1 MATLE
6 ELRSDE
12 HRLKL
17 SVAHDTCEPASG
29 VVQTAK
35 VAVVEGRPAR
45 DLPSRVQRELVKL
58 AWPIAA
64 ALLGNVAMG
73 LVDTKLAGGLGASAL
88 AGVGVGTVFMYLA
101 YNVAFGLMR
110 GVCVRTAYAVGEGR
124 PDDGYAY
131 ARAGV
136 VLGAL
141 LGVVVMLV
149 CRDIAP
155 VLVFIGAD
163 ASLVPVAR
171 DFLAA
176 VTLGAPATC
185 ALAALVQHRRGLS
198 DARLPMVT
206 GIAGNVVNAVLAWA
220 LIYGHLGLP
229 ALGVRGA
236 GLATATADVLA
247 LLALGAL
254 FLRDARAARARS
266 ASVSPDLGI
275 GRAAREVAELGMPTG
290 AQFFVETLA
299 FATFTAVLSGISKED
314 MASHQIALA
323 CLRVSFLPGVAVSEA
338 ASVLVGQA
346 LGRRRLAEADLVVRS
361 ALRIAVLFMAGCGL
375 VFGLLGGSL
384 AGLFSTNGE
393 VIAITRRLL
402 LVAALF
408 QVLDAANIVLRG
420 SLRGAKDVR
429 VTAVIGILVI
439 WGCVPTSAYLLG
451 KLLGLGALGGWLGFV
466 GETTLGALIFWRRWS
481 QGAWRRA
488 YAS

>member
-1 MATLE
+1 MNAHE
-6 ELRSDE
+6 ERRTDE
-12 HRLKL
+12 HRLKP
-17 SVAHDTCEPASG
+17 SVAHDTREADSG

-35 VAVVEGRPAR
+35 LAVVEGRPEA
-45 DLPSRVQRELVKL
+45 LLKL
-58 AWPIAA
+58 AWPITA

-73 LVDTKLAGGLGASAL
+73 LVDTKLAGGLGPSAL
-88 AGVGVGTVFMYLA
+88 AGVGLGTVFMYLA
-101 YNVAFGLMR
+101 YNIAFGLMR
-110 GVCVRTAYAVGEGR
+110 GVCVRTAHALGAGR

-141 LGVVVMLV
+141 LGVVVMLA
-149 CRDIAP
+149 CRDISP
-155 VLVFIGAD
+155 VLVSIGAD
-163 ASLVPVAR
+163 ASIVPGAR

-185 ALAALVQHRRGLS
+185 ALAALVQHRRGMS

-220 LIYGHLGLP
+220 LVYGHLGLP

-254 FLRDARAARARS
+254 FVRDARAARARATS
-266 ASVSPDLGI
+266 NDDGLGLGVAMREVVDLG
-275 GRAAREVAELGMPTG
+275 LPTG
-290 AQFFVETLA
+290 AQFFVESLA

-314 MASHQIALA
+314 MASHQIALS

-346 LGRRRLAEADLVVRS
+346 LGRRQLVEADLVVRS
-361 ALRIAVLFMAGCGL
+361 ALRVAVVFMAGCGL
-375 VFGLLGGSL
+375 VFGLLGGPL
-384 AGLFSTNGE
+384 AGLFSADAV

-408 QVLDAANIVLRG
+408 QMLDAVNIVLRA

-429 VTAVIGILVI
+429 VTAVIGILVV
-439 WGCVPTSAYLLG
+439 WGCVPTAAYVLG

-466 GETTLGALIFWRRWS
+466 GETTIGAIVFWRRWS
-481 QGAWRRA
+481 KGAWRRA

>member
-1 MATLE
+1 MTL
-6 ELRSDE
+6 S
-12 HRLKL
+12 
-17 SVAHDTCEPASG
+17 
-29 VVQTAK
+29 
-35 VAVVEGRPAR
+35 
-45 DLPSRVQRELVKL
+45 
-58 AWPIAA
+58 WPIAA

-73 LVDTKLAGGLGASAL
+73 LVDTKLAGGLGPSAL
-88 AGVGVGTVFMYLA
+88 GGVGVGTVFMYLA
-101 YNVAFGLMR
+101 YNIAFGLMR
-110 GVCVRTAYAVGEGR
+110 GVCVRTAHAVGEGR

-131 ARAGV
+131 AKAGV
-136 VLGAL
+136 VLGGL
-141 LGVVVMLV
+141 LGVVVMLA
-149 CRDIAP
+149 CRDISP
-155 VLVFIGAD
+155 VLVFVGAD
-163 ASLVPVAR
+163 PALILGAR

-198 DARLPMVT
+198 DARVPMVT

-220 LIYGHLGLP
+220 LIHGHLGLP

-236 GLATATADVLA
+236 GLATATADVLS

-254 FLRDARAARARS
+254 FVRDARAAGARS
-266 ASVSPDLGI
+266 PSRGLGL
-275 GRAAREVAELGMPTG
+275 GRAMREVAELGMPTG

-299 FATFTAVLSGISKED
+299 FATFTAVISGISNEE

-361 ALRIAVLFMAGCGL
+361 ALRIAIVFMAGCGL
-375 VFGLLGGSL
+375 VFGLLGGTL
-384 AGLFSTNGE
+384 AALFSADGS
-393 VIAITRRLL
+393 VVAITRRLL

-429 VTAVIGILVI
+429 MTAAFGILVV

-466 GETTLGALIFWRRWS
+466 LETTIGALVFWRRWS
-481 QGAWRRA
+481 RGVWRRA